1 MDSIKVKNILNSI
14 KHITYIGDQSQNIV
28 KVIQID
34 KDNNDPSILSWC
46 SDKNKDLLLDIKA
59 GTIIISNNI
68 IKDNL
73 NSDCN
78 YIVVE
83 NPRRTFQEILI
94 RFFVEK
100 TQAEIS
106 KTSAIHTSTSIG
118 KNVFIGNNTI
128 IEKNCKIGNNV
139 TIQHNTVIFKDT
151 IIGNNV
157 TIGANNTIGGIGFG
171 YEKDENGDFQ
181 LIPHIGNVVL
191 KDNVEIGNN
200 TTIDRAVLGSTI
212 LEENVKVDNLV
223 HIAHGVKIGRNS
235 VIIANSMIAGSVVIG
250 ENTWIAPSSSVLN
263 QKSIGNNSLVGMGAV
278 VLKNVGDNE
287 VVAGSPAKLLKKI
300 K

>member
-1 MDSIKVKNILNSI
+1 MECLVHLKICLQQHYLHIHIN
-14 KHITYIGDQSQNIV
+14 KH
-28 KVIQID
+28 
-34 KDNNDPSILSWC
+34 NNDSSIICWC
-46 SDKNKDLLLDIKA
+46 SDKNKDILLDIKT

-68 IKDNL
+68 VEDNL
-73 NSDCN
+73 NPDCN

-83 NPRRTFQEILI
+83 NPRRTFQEILS

-106 KTSAIHTSTSIG
+106 QTSVIHTSTSIG
-118 KNVFIGNNTI
+118 ENVFIGNNTI

-171 YEKDENGDFQ
+171 YEKNIEGDFK
-181 LIPHIGNVVL
+181 LIPHIGNVIL
-191 KDNVEIGNN
+191 KNNVDIGNN

-235 VIIANSMIAGSVVIG
+235 VVIANSMIAGSVVIG
-250 ENTWIAPSSSVLN
+250 ENTWRAPSSSVLN
-263 QKSIGNNSLVGMGAV
+263 QKSVGNNSLVGMGAV